1 MSAVGEFGMWLAI
14 GAGQVMFWWAMS
26 PVIRAI
32 ANRIAGKGAL
42 AQVGELE
49 ARLAALEQRGFT
61 TDEVESQFER
71 LAEVE
76 ERLDFTE
83 RMLAA
88 HTNPGGLP
96 AGGAD

>member
-1 MSAVGEFGMWLAI
+1 MSAIGEFGMWLAI

-26 PVIRAI
+26 PVIRAL

-83 RMLAA
+83 RMLAV

-96 AGGAD
+96 AGGTD